1 MSFVKRLI
9 NYLLKADQKK
19 VRKPV
24 SINSIFSIADS
35 QFMVEAIQLA
45 RRGLYTATP
54 NPCVGCV
61 LVKDEKVVGRG
72 WHVRAG
78 DGHAEVNAIA
88 DAGDNAKGATAYI
101 SLEPCSFTGKTGAC
115 TDVLQAAGIVRVVSA
130 MEDPNPNVSGQGSA
144 ILRAAGLDVSEGLM
158 AEQAATLNR
167 GFIKRMQKQL
177 PFVSCKMAMSLDGR
191 SAMASGESQW
201 ITSPSARQQV
211 QQLRASSCAI
221 VTGVGTIIHDD
232 PSLNVREQ
240 DLSAPVER
248 QPALVIVDSQLK
260 TPLSAKVVSTEMLAT
275 RDVYIAC
282 VNAASADRVQAL
294 EARGVK
300 VMAFSNADENASIVN
315 LSALLSFLA
324 EREMNHV
331 MIESGPTLAGQFVQQ
346 CLVDE
351 LKLFV
356 APKLMGGN
364 AMPAFSMP
372 FENMSEAMNLTI
384 TDTMAVGPDWLLT
397 CHIKNSDK
405 GLG

>member
-1 MSFVKRLI
+1 M
-9 NYLLKADQKK
+9 A
-19 VRKPV
+19 
-24 SINSIFSIADS
+24 
-35 QFMVEAIQLA
+35 EAIQLA
-45 RRGLYTATP
+45 GRGLYTATP

-61 LVKDEKVVGRG
+61 LVKNEKIVGRG

-78 DGHAEVNAIA
+78 DAHAEVNAIA
-88 DAGDNAKGATAYI
+88 DAGDEAKGATAYI

-115 TDVLQAAGIVRVVSA
+115 TNALQTAGIVRVVSA
-130 MEDPNPNVSGQGSA
+130 MEDPNPKVSGQGNA
-144 ILRAAGLDVSEGLM
+144 LLRAAGLDVSNGLM
-158 AEQAATLNR
+158 AEQAAVLNR

-201 ITSPSARQQV
+201 ITAPPARQQV

-221 VTGVGTIIHDD
+221 VTGVGTVIHDD

-240 DLSAPVER
+240 NLGAPVER

-260 TPLSAKVVSTEMLAT
+260 TPLSAKVLSAAMLAM
-275 RDVYIAC
+275 REVYIAC
-282 VNAASADRVQAL
+282 LNTAPADRVQSL

-300 VMAFSNADENASIVN
+300 VITFSEGGEDLSAVN
-315 LSALLSFLA
+315 LHALLSYLA
-324 EREMNHV
+324 SHEINHV
-331 MIESGPTLAGQFVQQ
+331 MIEAGPTLAGQFVQQ
-346 CLVDE
+346 HLVDE

-364 AMPAFSMP
+364 AMPVFSMP
-372 FENMSEAMNLTI
+372 FENMSEAMDLTI

-397 CHIKNSDK
+397 CHINNSDKNSDK
-405 GLG
+405 SSDKGLR

>member
-1 MSFVKRLI
+1 
-9 NYLLKADQKK
+9 
-19 VRKPV
+19 V
-24 SINSIFSIADS
+24 SIKSIFSIADR
-35 QFMVEAIQLA
+35 QFMAEAIQLA

-61 LVKDEKVVGRG
+61 LVKDEKIIGRG
-72 WHVRAG
+72 WHIKAG
-78 DGHAEVNAIA
+78 DAHAEVNAIT
-88 DAGDNAKGATAYI
+88 DAGGNAKGATAYI

-115 TDVLQAAGIVRVVSA
+115 TNALQEAGIVRVVSA
-130 MEDPNPNVSGQGSA
+130 MEDPNPKVSGQGNA
-144 ILRAAGLDVSEGLM
+144 VLRAAGLDVSHGLM
-158 AEQAATLNR
+158 AEQAAAVNR

-201 ITSPSARQQV
+201 ITAPPARKQV

-221 VTGVGTIIHDD
+221 ITGIGTIIHDD

-240 DLSAPVER
+240 DLAAPVAR

-282 VNAASADRVQAL
+282 VNTASVDRVQAL

-300 VMAFSNADENASIVN
+300 VIRFSGVGEDSSAIN
-315 LSALLSFLA
+315 LRALLSYLA
-324 EREMNHV
+324 LQEMNHV
-331 MIESGPTLAGQFVQQ
+331 MIEAGPTLAGQFVRQH
-346 CLVDE
+346 LVDE
-351 LKLFV
+351 LKIFV

-364 AMPAFSMP
+364 AMPAFSLP
-372 FENMSEAMNLTI
+372 FENMSDAMDLTI

-397 CHIKNSDK
+397 CHIKSLDK
-405 GLG
+405 SLDKS